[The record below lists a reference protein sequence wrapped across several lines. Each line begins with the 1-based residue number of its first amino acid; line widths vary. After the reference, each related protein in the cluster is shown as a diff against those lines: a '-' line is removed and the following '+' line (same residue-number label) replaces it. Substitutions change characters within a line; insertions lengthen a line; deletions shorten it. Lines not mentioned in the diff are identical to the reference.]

1 MQGDVSP
8 ISLNTLVEINLKQ
21 TFKYVHQFQLE
32 HTDIKLTQKVRAAIY
47 SMSLEVHTKKKTILP
62 GR

>member
-8 ISLNTLVEINLKQ
+8 ISLNTLEEINLKQ
-21 TFKYVHQFQLE
+21 TFKYVHLSE
-32 HTDIKLTQKVRAAIY
+32 HSDITLTQKVQASIH

>member
-21 TFKYVHQFQLE
+21 TFKYVHLLE
-32 HTDIKLTQKVRAAIY
+32 HADITLTQKVRAAIY
-47 SMSLEVHTKKKTILP
+47 SMSLETHTKKKTILP

>member
-8 ISLNTLVEINLKQ
+8 INLNTLVEINLKQ
-21 TFKYVHQFQLE
+21 TFKYVHLLE
-32 HTDIKLTQKVRAAIY
+32 LQILRLHKKVWATIY
-47 SMSLEVHTKKKTILP
+47 STSLEVHTKKKTILP